1 MEMLLRDR
9 QYATIVWV
17 AAIIV
22 LWESG
27 AWVLSSVLHDNMH
40 LLKLPYFHQVIGTF
54 VVNFG
59 SLFSDA
65 LSTLSR
71 AFVGFLVGAFLGAA
85 IAIVMDLASFV
96 GTMLSPYLIV
106 LRMIPVLA
114 LAPIVYAIV
123 KDQDAS
129 RVILSAFITFF
140 PVAVNMYSG
149 LKSVDKDKKD
159 LVYSYAANRVDTYRK
174 LMIPAS
180 LPHLFAGLKI
190 AAPSAITAAIL
201 VEMFGA
207 NEGIGIKILNSLYYG
222 TSSALIFWASV
233 LTAALLGI
241 FGYYVIDIV
250 EKRLIPW
257 EKALTKEGAG

>member
-1 MEMLLRDR
+1 METLSRDK
-9 QYATIVWV
+9 QIATLIWV
-17 AAIIV
+17 AAIIL

-27 AWVLSSVLHDNMH
+27 AWFLPNVLHDNMH
-40 LLKLPYFHQVIGTF
+40 LQKLPYFHQVVGSFLT
-54 VVNFG
+54 NFG

-65 LSTLSR
+65 MSTLSR
-71 AFVGFLVGAFLGAA
+71 AFAGFLIGAVLGVGV
-85 IAIVMDLASFV
+85 AIVMDLAEFV

-114 LAPIVYAIV
+114 LAPIVYSIV
-123 KDQDAS
+123 KNQDAA
-129 RVILSAFITFF
+129 RIILSAFITFF

-149 LKSVDKDKKD
+149 LKSVDKDKID
-159 LVYSYAANRVDTYRK
+159 LIHSYAANKVDTYCK

-190 AAPSAITAAIL
+190 SAPSAITAAIL

-222 TSSALIFWASV
+222 ASSALIFWASV

-241 FGYYVIDIV
+241 FGYFVIDLL
-250 EKRLIPW
+250 ESRLIPW
-257 EKALTKEGAG
+257 EKASGQEGDS